1 MLVAGIVCCTG
12 DVDTLI
18 CRKAHNSNQ
27 IYSLTMTRII
37 KLCAI
42 FYCGVAFA
50 NSHVL
55 GEPLP
60 TKTSNLTNQTIILA
74 KDGKAGDSFGYSAA
88 IDGTTILVGAFKAD
102 IDNTTDAGAAYVF
115 VEGGKG
121 QYQNGWHQQ
130 AKLVAEPAFAEDT
143 LGGKVA
149 LNGDIAMLGVM
160 RRDDKGKDAGAVVSF
175 ERTLSNWRQTQIITA
190 PDAKPG
196 DAFGQSIA
204 LTDKYLVIGAPRNDA
219 LGKDSGAAYIF
230 LREHNTWRYQAK
242 IKAND
247 GVAGDLFGISVA
259 IDGNTMLVGA
269 DLHDAKAENAG
280 AVYVYRFDDN
290 QWQQEAKLMA
300 SDGGKT
306 DIFGV
311 RVAISGDTALISAR
325 RDDIDSLGVD
335 AGSAYIF
342 VREGKTWTEQV
353 KLTSPDGYADDRFGR
368 GVALSGD
375 TAIISAM
382 NHDANGTDTGAAY
395 VYKKGQN
402 GWGYANKIMA
412 KHSMAGDRFGWNL
425 DLSDGVA
432 VITTPYHAANGNES
446 GAVFIQELKPTAK

>member
-1 MLVAGIVCCTG
+1 M
-12 DVDTLI
+12 
-18 CRKAHNSNQ
+18 K
-27 IYSLTMTRII
+27 RII
-37 KLCAI
+37 QLCTI
-42 FYCGVAFA
+42 FCCGASIA
-50 NSHVL
+50 QHHEQ
-55 GEPLP
+55 GERYTDKRNNFTHQARL
-60 TKTSNLTNQTIILA
+60 LA
-74 KDGKAGDSFGYSAA
+74 YDGKAGDSFGYSTA

-102 IDNTTDAGAAYVF
+102 INNTTDAGAAYVF
-115 VEGGKG
+115 VKGGSK
-121 QYQNGWHQQ
+121 QHQNGWYQQ
-130 AKLVAEPAFAEDT
+130 AKLVAEPAFAQDT

-149 LNGDIAMLGVM
+149 LKGDIAMLGVM
-160 RRDDKGKDAGAVVSF
+160 RRDDKGEDAGAVVSF
-175 ERTLSNWRQTQIITA
+175 ERTSSNWRQTKIFTA

-219 LGKDSGAAYIF
+219 LGNDSGAAYIYV
-230 LREHNTWRYQAK
+230 RERNTWRYQTK
-242 IKAND
+242 IIASD
-247 GVAGDLFGISVA
+247 SAAGDLFGISAA
-259 IDGNTMLVGA
+259 IDGDTVLVGA

-290 QWQQEAKLMA
+290 KWQQEAKLMA

-342 VREGKTWTEQV
+342 VREGKAWTEQV
-353 KLTSPDGYADDRFGR
+353 KLTSPDGRADDRFGR

-382 NHDANGTDTGAAY
+382 NHDANGKDTGAVY
-395 VYKKGQN
+395 VYNKGSD
-402 GWGYANKIMA
+402 GWRYTNKIIA
-412 KHSMAGDRFGWNL
+412 KQSTAGDKFGWNL
-425 DLSDGVA
+425 DLSHGIA
-432 VITTPYHAANGNES
+432 VITTPYHAAKGNES